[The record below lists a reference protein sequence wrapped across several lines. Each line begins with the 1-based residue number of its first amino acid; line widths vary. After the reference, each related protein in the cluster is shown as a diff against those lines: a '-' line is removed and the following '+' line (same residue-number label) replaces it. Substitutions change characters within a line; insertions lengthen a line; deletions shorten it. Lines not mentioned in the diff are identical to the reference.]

1 MSPQAILEGFAAL
14 TDPAVFAYMTAG
26 FLIGAFFGAVPG
38 LTSVLAIA
46 LLLPLTYSLDVVAA
60 LVMCAA
66 IFMAGMYAGSITAT
80 TINIPGAPS
89 SMMTAIEG
97 HALMKQGHGAKA
109 LGHAALA
116 SMIGGAIGA
125 VLLMAVSPLAAQ
137 VALLIRTPG
146 KFSLILFALVVI
158 VIAQRKAIAKG
169 VIATGLG
176 LMLATIGI
184 DVMQP
189 VARLTFGADILVEA
203 IDMMPLIIGT
213 FAISELLIQAEH
225 AYEPYTIRPEA
236 GAMPAIRRREFV
248 PGLAEVREIGWF
260 TYLKS
265 AVIGYGIGVLPGAG
279 GSMAAFVSYAEAM
292 RASKRPER
300 FGKGSTEG
308 IAAAESANNSMC
320 SGAFVPML
328 TFGIP
333 GDPTTAIVLG
343 VLIIN
348 GLNPGPRLMV
358 EQFELIAP
366 MYAALFVSALVLI
379 PLTLF
384 LLGPYCIKIVQI
396 RKALLYAGIAVVALV
411 GAYAATF
418 SVFQMALAI
427 VFGVIAYFLRKQDYP
442 TVSLL
447 LGFILGPDLEQFFRR
462 SLSLNDGD
470 PTIFLTSPDSLVFLG
485 LTVVFV
491 WFMVI
496 RPPRTLPVRP
506 DDVQEDRPAEPA
518 RFAHR
523 KRDR

>member
-1 MSPQAILEGFAAL
+1 MSLEAILAGFAAL
-14 TDPAVFAYMTAG
+14 ADPGVFAAMTAG

-46 LLLPLTYSLDVVAA
+46 LLLPITYSLNVVTA

-97 HALMKQGHGAKA
+97 HALMKQGRGARA

-116 SMIGGAIGA
+116 SMIGGALGA
-125 VLLMAVSPLAAQ
+125 LLLMAISPLAAR
-137 VALLIRTPG
+137 VALLIQTPG

-158 VIAQRKAIAKG
+158 VIAQRKAITKG
-169 VIATGLG
+169 VIATVLG
-176 LMLATIGI
+176 LMIATIGI

-189 VARLTFGADILVEA
+189 VARLTFGVDVLVEG

-213 FAISELLIQAEH
+213 FAISELLIQAER
-225 AYEPYTIRPEA
+225 ADEPYTIRADERA
-236 GAMPAIRRREFV
+236 LPAIRRRDFI
-248 PGLAEVREIGWF
+248 PRLAEIREIGWL

-265 AVIGYGIGVLPGAG
+265 GLIGYGIGVLPGAG

-292 RASKRPER
+292 RASQHPER
-300 FGKGSTEG
+300 FGKGSPEG
-308 IAAAESANNSMC
+308 LAAAECANNSMC
-320 SGAFVPML
+320 GGAFVPML

-333 GDPTTAIVLG
+333 GDPTTAVVLG

-358 EQFELIAP
+358 DQFALIAP
-366 MYAALFVSALVLI
+366 MYAALFVSALLLV

-384 LLGPYCIKIVQI
+384 LIGPYCIRIVQI
-396 RKALLYAGIAVVALV
+396 RKALLYAGIAMVALV

-418 SVFQMALAI
+418 SIFQMALAI

-485 LTVVFV
+485 LTVVFF

-496 RPPRTLPVRP
+496 RPPRI
-506 DDVQEDRPAEPA
+506 PAPA
-518 RFAHR
+518 R
-523 KRDR
+523 DGTPSPDP